1 MAKQYQGLLLADGVQ
16 AELEARLSEARQE
29 LQQIEQQLTSI
40 YIEAKAT
47 KISHAKNE

>member
-1 MAKQYQGLLLADGVQ
+1 MQYQGLLLADGVQ